1 MHIRKR
7 RIDKGWSQ
15 ETLAEVSGL
24 SVRTVQRLERGGK
37 ASLETMN
44 ALAAV
49 LEVDVSTLTRETG
62 MNEQDDT
69 SRREREAVEY
79 VRDIKGFYTH
89 LAIYVISVIAMA
101 ATNLLMGT
109 DYLWFIWPALGWG
122 LGVIAHGLT
131 VFEMFSLFG
140 VNWGKAADRKA
151 TGAVPEDRPQPIWP
165 GNGLVLLPVA
175 VPGSTSDAGW
185 CCRRGPCTGCAAP
198 R

>member
-24 SVRTVQRLERGGK
+24 SVRTVQRIERGGK

-49 LEVDVSTLTRETG
+49 LEVDISTLTKETG
-62 MNEQDDT
+62 MNEQDDY

-101 ATNLLMGT
+101 AANLYLGT

-122 LGVIAHGLT
+122 LGVAAHGLT
-131 VFEMFSLFG
+131 VFEVFSLFG
-140 VNWGKAADRKA
+140 VNWEKRQIEKRLGR
-151 TGAVPEDRPQPIWP
+151 
-165 GNGLVLLPVA
+165 
-175 VPGSTSDAGW
+175 S
-185 CCRRGPCTGCAAP
+185 
-198 R
+198 